1 MSEELVKSV
10 QEMLTEEKWTRAA
23 ISNYSKN
30 NFIELASI
38 VENARNENC
47 IDEIK
52 AVCDEHLSHTKNSI
66 IALYISGMLGLKKG
80 TLDNSSLVSLVE
92 IFQDNHKANV
102 VTYLC
107 ESILEE
113 DASNKFALRT
123 LAECYREE
131 GNDKLWEVY
140 ETLVRVDYEEADI
153 AKTLAERYEK
163 EGNQELAID
172 FYKKAIHRY
181 INNGINTMN
190 QIKELW
196 SKLVSLIP
204 NEIEFFYLVQRK
216 IAKNISEDKSA
227 VLMQELYEYY
237 KSEEK
242 WDIAIDILKLI
253 LSIDNGDLWAR
264 REITDC
270 FRNKHKKHSRLEE
283 CIRDSGLIGSAR
295 NVFDA
300 IVVFE
305 KRIAFDTKNFVF
317 HRYWGVGII
326 QKADDKQLT
335 INFGK
340 KFGKKEMTSD
350 MAIEA
355 LQPLASDHIWVLK
368 ATKPKEVLSKM
379 VKDDKVWALK
389 TIIRSYGNNCDF
401 KHIKSELVPAIL
413 SAGEW
418 TSWSTNARKILETDS
433 TFGINP
439 NDINMYTVRPHA
451 ISQEEKLSNEF
462 KAQKQFF
469 ARIDIFMKYFN
480 SEDTD
485 KDSELFTEMFSYFTN
500 YLKSFSVVSEQ
511 IMASYLVVRKV
522 VAQKPHLNPNFKY
535 TFGDLFGD
543 IENPREMYLA
553 LKDTKNT
560 SLRQDFLTCIKDL
573 LPNWKDVYIKLFPT
587 VLKGEMLTQLI
598 DNGSVDAVKKLVVD
612 SFDEYRIYRE
622 AVIFFFKECK
632 DQEWFQN
639 SGISYEK
646 QLITLIHILNLI
658 YREIANHVD
667 TTENR
672 KIDRQIQKLLFEE
685 KDAKR
690 EHPRLLDFILQ
701 NNLETATRMFT
712 LIDGVTDLD
721 VGIKLDIKNEIQRK
735 FPDFKLY
742 EKEEKTTT
750 DLGFL
755 VTAKM
760 LDEKKR
766 ELEHITT
773 IEMRNNAKEISEAR
787 EQGDLKE
794 NAEYKAAK
802 ERENELNKKASELNE
817 EIGKAKIVDPST
829 ITTSCVSFG
838 TVVTLKN
845 LKTGEIEKITLLGAW
860 ESDTEKNILNYRS
873 PKGTQLLG
881 AKVKD
886 VLNFTINDHNFSYE
900 VQEIEKADF

>member
-204 NEIEFFYLVQRK
+204 DEIEFFYLVQRK

-451 ISQEEKLSNEF
+451 ITQEEKLSNEF

-622 AVIFFFKECK
+622 AVIFFFKECR

-773 IEMRNNAKEISEAR
+773 VEMRNNAKEISEAR

>member
-204 NEIEFFYLVQRK
+204 DEIEFFYLVQRK

-480 SEDTD
+480 SENTD

-622 AVIFFFKECK
+622 AVIFFFKECR

-773 IEMRNNAKEISEAR
+773 VEMRNNAKEISEAR

>member
-1 MSEELVKSV
+1 
-10 QEMLTEEKWTRAA
+10 
-23 ISNYSKN
+23 
-30 NFIELASI
+30 
-38 VENARNENC
+38 
-47 IDEIK
+47 
-52 AVCDEHLSHTKNSI
+52 
-66 IALYISGMLGLKKG
+66 
-80 TLDNSSLVSLVE
+80 
-92 IFQDNHKANV
+92 
-102 VTYLC
+102 
-107 ESILEE
+107 
-113 DASNKFALRT
+113 
-123 LAECYREE
+123 
-131 GNDKLWEVY
+131 
-140 ETLVRVDYEEADI
+140 
-153 AKTLAERYEK
+153 
-163 EGNQELAID
+163 
-172 FYKKAIHRY
+172 
-181 INNGINTMN
+181 
-190 QIKELW
+190 
-196 SKLVSLIP
+196 
-204 NEIEFFYLVQRK
+204 
-216 IAKNISEDKSA
+216 
-227 VLMQELYEYY
+227 
-237 KSEEK
+237 
-242 WDIAIDILKLI
+242 
-253 LSIDNGDLWAR
+253 
-264 REITDC
+264 
-270 FRNKHKKHSRLEE
+270 
-283 CIRDSGLIGSAR
+283 
-295 NVFDA
+295 
-300 IVVFE
+300 
-305 KRIAFDTKNFVF
+305 
-317 HRYWGVGII
+317 
-326 QKADDKQLT
+326 
-335 INFGK
+335 
-340 KFGKKEMTSD
+340 
-350 MAIEA
+350 
-355 LQPLASDHIWVLK
+355 
-368 ATKPKEVLSKM
+368 M

-480 SEDTD
+480 SEDT
-485 KDSELFTEMFSYFTN
+485 ELFTEMFSYFTN

-773 IEMRNNAKEISEAR
+773 VEMRNNAKEISEAR

>member
-131 GNDKLWEVY
+131 GNDKLWEIY

-204 NEIEFFYLVQRK
+204 DEIEFFYLVQRK

-480 SEDTD
+480 SENTD

-622 AVIFFFKECK
+622 AVIFFFKECR

-773 IEMRNNAKEISEAR
+773 VEMRNNAKEISEAR

>member
-204 NEIEFFYLVQRK
+204 DEIEFFYLVQRK

-773 IEMRNNAKEISEAR
+773 VEMRNNAKEISEAR

>member
-204 NEIEFFYLVQRK
+204 DEIEFFYLVQRK

-622 AVIFFFKECK
+622 AVIFFFKECR

-773 IEMRNNAKEISEAR
+773 VEMRNNAKEISEAR